1 VLSFYTGL
9 PFQSIA
15 PVRKTFL
22 DRYPGDVVLVE
33 RGIFYWDPGAIGPK
47 ELETA
52 AAQSGQR
59 LSGEDAEGLSARLR
73 SRGFRQT
80 VVSHVAGEPAIP
92 EQVPSFAAAAYL
104 RFQDQSRAAA
114 EPLGAWLTTRG
125 YAVANQSDFDEV
137 FFYRFVDPNSRRGS
151 KLNYAARLRGAQA
164 YILTKSATVIFRS
177 PARRPGDTAGIDF
190 TFVK

>member
-73 SRGFRQT
+73 SRDFRQT
-80 VVSHVAGEPAIP
+80 VVSHVADEPAIP

-114 EPLGAWLTTRG
+114 EPFG
-125 YAVANQSDFDEV
+125 
-137 FFYRFVDPNSRRGS
+137 
-151 KLNYAARLRGAQA
+151 
-164 YILTKSATVIFRS
+164 
-177 PARRPGDTAGIDF
+177 PG
-190 TFVK
+190 